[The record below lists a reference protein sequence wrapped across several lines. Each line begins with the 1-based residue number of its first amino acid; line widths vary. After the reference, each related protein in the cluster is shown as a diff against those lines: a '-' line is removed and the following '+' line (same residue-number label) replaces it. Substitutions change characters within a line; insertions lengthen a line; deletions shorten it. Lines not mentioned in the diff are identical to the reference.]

1 MRETGILLSLSSLPG
16 GYGAG
21 DMGAEAMAFV
31 DLLSEAGVKVW
42 QLLPLGPTG
51 YGNSPYQP
59 DSSQAGDP
67 MYISLAGLHAEG
79 LLSELPPP
87 LAAGGRGGHGAG
99 RALPAPGLPPA
110 LAGGQPGGGHGA
122 FARQPWVQDYAV
134 FRSFKVLHNGACWID
149 WPEAYRD
156 WPKTRDPSLIAPLE
170 AEIRFQLFLQ
180 YQFARQWRRLRD
192 YAHEKGVKL
201 LGDMPFYVGLDSVEV
216 WAGRD
221 NFLLEQDGR
230 PSFVAGVPPDY
241 FSETGQRWGNPIYNW
256 EKLKKDGYQFWIDR
270 IGYSQKLFD
279 ILRIDHFRAF
289 DTFWKIPSSCPTAVE
304 GAWIEAPGYAVLD
317 TLYET
322 LPGLQLVAEDL
333 GDLRPE
339 VLTLRDHYHLPGMKV
354 LEFTVDLAGKRA
366 RDTSPDVT
374 RQIVYTGTHDN
385 ATVVEWYE
393 SLTIPQRRKLRRYL
407 KERGAVG
414 GQVYQRMVRLAL
426 MSRAELA
433 VIPAQDVLGLGK
445 EARMN
450 LPGTVGAPNWQWRL
464 KDFEAL
470 KKAMKPLARAIQET
484 KRA

>member
-31 DLLSEAGVKVW
+31 DFLSEAGVKVW

-87 LAAGGRGGHGAG
+87 LAAGSRVDFEAV
-99 RALPAPGLPPA
+99 RAFRAPWLRRAFEGF
-110 LAGGQPGGGHGA
+110 QPGGDYEA
-122 FARQPWVQDYAV
+122 FARQSWVQDYAV

-170 AEIRFQLFLQ
+170 AEIRFQCFLQ

-304 GAWIEAPGYAVLD
+304 GG
-317 TLYET
+317 
-322 LPGLQLVAEDL
+322 
-333 GDLRPE
+333 
-339 VLTLRDHYHLPGMKV
+339 
-354 LEFTVDLAGKRA
+354 VD
-366 RDTSPDVT
+366 
-374 RQIVYTGTHDN
+374 
-385 ATVVEWYE
+385 
-393 SLTIPQRRKLRRYL
+393 
-407 KERGAVG
+407 RGAG
-414 GQVYQRMVRLAL
+414 VR
-426 MSRAELA
+426 
-433 VIPAQDVLGLGK
+433 
-445 EARMN
+445 
-450 LPGTVGAPNWQWRL
+450 GAGH
-464 KDFEAL
+464 
-470 KKAMKPLARAIQET
+470 PL
-484 KRA
+484 